1 MNHIQT
7 LQKAGID
14 TTYIQSI
21 EDNSDRLFTRMFITF
36 KNGLHLSVIQGEFS
50 YGGKDK
56 GLYEIAPMN
65 KNHSFAGSKLMF
77 AEDHG
82 NDIIGYCDVGKVRK
96 YIETI
101 GVFKDSMEHTLQ
113 LTKQG

>member
-36 KNGLHLSVIQGEFS
+36 KNGLHHGTYASINQT
-50 YGGKDK
+50 
-56 GLYEIAPMN
+56 GL
-65 KNHSFAGSKLMF
+65 G
-77 AEDHG
+77 
-82 NDIIGYCDVGKVRK
+82 
-96 YIETI
+96 
-101 GVFKDSMEHTLQ
+101 
-113 LTKQG
+113 